1 LKSVKEIYIFSQGC
15 HLECKGW
22 AVRYNFGKM
31 PPLQSLDQFGSV
43 VSEEKKVYY
52 NRCQVMAKAHLAIG
66 QAS

>member
-1 LKSVKEIYIFSQGC
+1 
-15 HLECKGW
+15 
-22 AVRYNFGKM
+22 M